1 MIHCDAALE
10 WKFLVSVRPEIAA
23 LLTETLEAFIALF
36 ERRVRDRA
44 FVESALREVFAGSCA
59 HEGDLVDE
67 RAATSW
73 FCRVLRRGVLECARH
88 GDPRWHALEAAVR
101 DLREPCAGVMS
112 GPSRP
117 CHATPPW

>member
-1 MIHCDAALE
+1 MIRCEAAFE
-10 WKFLVSVRPEIAA
+10 WTFVASVRPEIAV

-36 ERRVRDRA
+36 ERRVCDRGFA
-44 FVESALREVFAGSCA
+44 EKALREVFAGSCA
-59 HEGDLVDE
+59 HECDLVDE

-73 FCRVLRRGVLECARH
+73 FCRVLRRGVLERAPY
-88 GDPRWHALEAAVR
+88 GDQRWRALEAAVR
-101 DLREPCAGVMS
+101 DLGERGGGVVS